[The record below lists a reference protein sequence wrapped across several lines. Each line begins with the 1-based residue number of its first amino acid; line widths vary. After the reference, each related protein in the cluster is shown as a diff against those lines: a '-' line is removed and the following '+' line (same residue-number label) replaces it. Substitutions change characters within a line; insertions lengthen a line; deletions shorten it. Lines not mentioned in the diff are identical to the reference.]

1 MFRSLFIALLFIIVT
16 LANPSFSFAQN
27 VSTQSALQNV
37 SYDLPYPGLLP
48 DNPLYYLKALRDN
61 ILKLIIR
68 DAVKKAEFDLLQAD
82 KRLGAA
88 KALLDKGKEELAITT
103 LSKSGNY
110 FDDGITNIF
119 RAKREGSDVEEFL
132 NKMITASQKHQLVI
146 REMQK
151 GKSGETLTNLRFQ
164 EARAN
169 DFQERLEIIKND

>member
-1 MFRSLFIALLFIIVT
+1 MFRSLFIALFITLFTFVSHSST
-16 LANPSFSFAQN
+16 YAQN

-48 DNPLYYLKALRDN
+48 DNPLYYLKAIRDN

-68 DAVKKAEFDLLQAD
+68 DPVEKAEFDLLQAD

-88 KALLDKGKEELAITT
+88 KALLDKGKEELSITT

-110 FDDGITNIF
+110 FDDGITNVF
-119 RAKREGSDVEEFL
+119 KAKREGRDVEELL
-132 NKMITASQKHQLVI
+132 NKMLTASQKHQLVI

-151 GKSGETLTNLRFQ
+151 GKKAVTLTNLRFQ
-164 EARAN
+164 EARAH

>member
-1 MFRSLFIALLFIIVT
+1 MFRTLFIALIITLFT
-16 LANPSFSFAQN
+16 LLNHSFSLAQN

-68 DAVKKAEFDLLQAD
+68 DPVKKAEFDLLQAD

-119 RAKREGSDVEEFL
+119 RAKREGSDVDGL
-132 NKMITASQKHQLVI
+132 LDKMITSSQKHQLVI
-146 REMQK
+146 REMQM
-151 GKSGETLTNLRFQ
+151 GKRGDTLTNLRFQ
-164 EARAN
+164 EARAH